1 MPSKQTS
8 EAETDQAKRSGLLD
22 KITAL
27 LAKTREN
34 GCTESEAIAAAE
46 LAQKLMAKY
55 GLSLSELRA
64 TTSPVDA
71 CEAEATAIG
80 RQRAHEVL
88 HLSEAIAFYTD
99 TKTWFHRHGWIHR
112 TKDGRIRTHES
123 GGIVVIFFGL
133 SADVQVANYLTST
146 LRVMLDTEWSAFWR
160 AYPEKPKPNARTA
173 RASFM
178 RGMTNRVSKRLYEMK
193 RAQSREVVNDCRE
206 IVLAKEQ
213 IVKAAFE
220 ASGVRLAHESRS
232 FSVPG
237 DLKSYSAGDA
247 AGRRVSIS
255 SGALP
260 L

>member
-1 MPSKQTS
+1 MTQETS
-8 EAETDQAKRSGLLD
+8 EQDKRTALLD

-27 LAKTREN
+27 LAKTEER
-34 GCTESEAIAAAE
+34 GCSEAEAIAAAE

-64 TTSPVDA
+64 TASPVDA

-80 RQRAHEVL
+80 HRRAHEVL

-99 TKTWFHRHGWIHR
+99 TKTWYHRHGWIHGE
-112 TKDGRIRTHES
+112 KDGRYRVHES
-123 GGIVVIFFGL
+123 GGIVVVFFGL

-160 AYPEKPKPNARTA
+160 AYPKKPKPNARTA

-178 RGMTNRVSKRLYEMK
+178 RGMTNRVSKRLCEMK
-193 RAQSREVVNDCRE
+193 SAQNREVVNDCRE

-213 IVKAAFE
+213 IVKAAFKGC
-220 ASGVRLAHESRS
+220 GVRLEHESRS
-232 FSVPG
+232 FSVP
-237 DLKSYSAGDA
+237 DLKSYNAGDA

-260 L
+260 VN